1 MGVTI
6 AIAHHNA
13 RLAATL
19 AFLNAGA
26 GSAALRIYAGTRP
39 ATPDTAAGGTL
50 LATIDL
56 ANPVGSINSGVL
68 GLVAA
73 GDGLIVATGVA
84 AWARLFSADGGV
96 ALDLD
101 CGDAASS
108 ADIMLASTQL
118 YEGGFARLV
127 SAEIW

>member
-1 MGVTI
+1 MSVTI

-26 GSAALRIYAGTRP
+26 GSPSLRIYAGARP
-39 ATPDTAAGGTL
+39 ATPDAVAGGTL

-56 ANPVGSINSGVL
+56 AKPAGSISSGVL
-68 GLVAA
+68 HLAA
-73 GDGLIVATGVA
+73 ADDGLIMATGVA
-84 AWARLFSADGGV
+84 AWARLLAADASV

-101 CGDAASS
+101 CGDAASN
-108 ADIMLASTQL
+108 ADVKLASTQL

-127 SAEIW
+127 SADIW

>member
-1 MGVTI
+1 MSVTI
-6 AIAHHNA
+6 SVAHHNA

-26 GSAALRIYAGTRP
+26 GSAALRIYADARP
-39 ATPDTAAGGTL
+39 ATPDTAASGTL

-56 ANPVGSINSGVL
+56 AKPAGSISAGVL
-68 GLVAA
+68 YLAAA
-73 GDGLIVATGVA
+73 GDGLIMATGVA

-108 ADIMLASTQL
+108 ADVKLASTQL